1 MSGFVAEMTIFFGAF
16 EHPDMFHR
24 VLTIASTMSIV
35 ITAVYILRMVGKFL
49 YGPMQDKHHAA
60 LTDAVWYEK
69 IAVVT
74 LISFYIGLQTSPAVA
89 STMAFATLTLAR
101 LFHGFNCRST
111 HSIFKLGLFSN
122 TASIGAFFIGTLLLA
137 FVLFVPFMQP
147 LFSVTA
153 LTGAQ
158 AGFIALLAFIPTFII
173 QFVKVIVENVR
184 K

>member
-1 MSGFVAEMTIFFGAF
+1 MWPIPSNFSVLSSQKPRDPKQGILTKSFSALMLGQGA
-16 EHPDMFHR
+16 
-24 VLTIASTMSIV
+24 L
-35 ITAVYILRMVGKFL
+35 
-49 YGPMQDKHHAA
+49 
-60 LTDAVWYEK
+60 